1 MSEMNFAVKI
11 SLAAAG
17 FYLLAGM
24 LIGVVKYRWTM
35 RSAEHRAPVYIDIAH
50 RAAFLYS
57 FAALVIA
64 ALLKHNAFAD
74 TVLLPAT
81 LAVLTFFSL
90 TILGYLLTGLRDE
103 TENLFSKRNFLTT
116 WFMYALIAAEIGGFT
131 IIFAGFLIRTF
142 AW

>member
-1 MSEMNFAVKI
+1 MSEISLAVKI

-24 LIGVVKYRWTM
+24 LIGVVKYRRTM
-35 RSAEHRAPVYIDIAH
+35 QSAEHRAPVYIDIAH

-64 ALLKHNAFAD
+64 KLLEHNAFTNA
-74 TVLLPAT
+74 TLLPAT

-90 TILGYLLTGLRDE
+90 TILGYLLTGLKNE
-103 TENLFSKRNFLTT
+103 TENLFSERNFLTT
-116 WFMYALIAAEIGGFT
+116 WFMYALIAAEITGFI

-142 AW
+142 A